1 MTKHAGPKPD
11 RSERAALKKRAEARA
26 ETDKEPAKEKGLLH
40 YLGVSLSAVLLIVVL
55 ALAALVIVIPKA
67 TNAIPL
73 TVLTQSMIPKYPPG
87 TLVVDRKVKANTL
100 RVGDVATYQIESG
113 KPAVI
118 THRII
123 AINNGSDGKRTFV
136 FKGDNNSVRDPSDIL
151 AAQVR
156 GKVWYAIPYIGYV
169 SNWVNGV
176 NRTWVTTTGAV
187 LLFGYALFT
196 VISGIRT
203 SVKKKRAADA
213 AEISPDQSER

>member
-1 MTKHAGPKPD
+1 MTKHAAPKPNRAD
-11 RSERAALKKRAEARA
+11 RTAAKKRAEGKTKN
-26 ETDKEPAKEKGLLH
+26 EKEPAKEKGLLH
-40 YLGVSLSAVLLIVVL
+40 YLGISLSAVLLIVVL

-67 TNAIPL
+67 TDAIPL

-87 TLVVDRKVKANTL
+87 TLVVDKKVNTNTL

-123 AINNGSDGKRTFV
+123 AINNGSNGKRTFV

-196 VISGIRT
+196 ILSGIRT
-203 SVKKKRAADA
+203 SVKKKRAAKEPDL
-213 AEISPDQSER
+213 SPEQSER